1 MQDAVNEMTDAEQ
14 AERKRHTQL
23 AADCVRA
30 CADPVHRL
38 HHLTPAA
45 VRDRSATT
53 CQTREQD
60 IACSAMALLVSRF
73 LSWSVPPLTGSFHRR
88 TLHVAVIGSGP
99 AGFYVTQ
106 HLLKRD
112 DVRVHIFEK
121 WPVPFGLVRSGVAP
135 DHPEVKVS
143 IATL

>member
-1 MQDAVNEMTDAEQ
+1 
-14 AERKRHTQL
+14 
-23 AADCVRA
+23 
-30 CADPVHRL
+30 
-38 HHLTPAA
+38 
-45 VRDRSATT
+45 
-53 CQTREQD
+53 
-60 IACSAMALLVSRF
+60 MALLVSRF
-73 LSWSVPPLTGSFHRR
+73 LSYSVPPLTAPFHRR

-99 AGFYVTQ
+99 AGFYLTQ

-143 IATL
+143 IAALSHPRPVSPERLTECCQFLLQNSLITARFIFGERQCRH